1 MRLTFNSAQSRAIS
15 RTGYL
20 KSLCCVFAMLVPLML
35 SGCVTV
41 LDAATDE
48 PISRD
53 PGKRTFGGY
62 VDDKQ
67 LKTIISVNLKKAD
80 QKLKDANVN
89 VTVYNGVVLLTGQVP
104 TKEAREKAGQV
115 ARQVNKVRQVHNE
128 LQVLPNTAMLSRTN
142 DSWLATKI
150 NTKLMAHRDIK
161 SSRVI
166 VVVENSTVYLMGLL
180 TRVQTEKITD
190 VARTTKGVAKVV
202 RAIEY
207 IE

>member
-1 MRLTFNSAQSRAIS
+1 MTSSLNVRLPAILN
-15 RTGYL
+15 YL
-20 KSLCCVFAMLVPLML
+20 FVLMLSLAL

-41 LDAATDE
+41 LDATTDE
-48 PISRD
+48 PIRRD
-53 PGKRTFGGY
+53 PGKRTFGAY

-80 QKLKDANVN
+80 PGLKDANVN

-104 TKEAREKAGQV
+104 TKALREKAGEI
-115 ARQVNKVRQVHNE
+115 ARDVNKVRQVYNE
-128 LQVLPNTAMLSRTN
+128 LQVLPNTAFLSRTN
-142 DSWLATKI
+142 DSWLATKV
-150 NTKLMAHRDIK
+150 NSKLMAHKDID
-161 SSRVI
+161 SSRVV
-166 VVVENSTVYLMGLL
+166 VVVENSTVFLMGLL

-190 VARTTKGVAKVV
+190 VARSTKGVTKVV